1 MLSNLLSWGNNKI
14 GQVESKKIAAD
25 YAGFVF
31 LYVIIFRRLLKG
43 SMMFNCESELCTHT

>member
-31 LYVIIFRRLLKG
+31 LYVIIFTRCLTVNLSFVLIHNENQKI
-43 SMMFNCESELCTHT
+43 